1 MSNKGFF
8 AAIVGVIGIA
18 IAFNTLFIVTE
29 YERAVVLQFGRLV
42 ETDVKPGLHV
52 KVPFAEKVRKFDG
65 RLLTADMVEAS
76 FFTVENKRLIV
87 DSYIKWRVIDVEAY
101 YKATGGLEDVAVD
114 RLAQRV
120 ADGLRNQFG
129 RRTLHDVVSGK
140 RDELMQEITASINIE
155 AQKQLGVEVKDI
167 RVKRVDFPPE
177 VSRPVYDRMSA
188 DREKEAREYRAQGK
202 EQAEVIGADAD
213 KQRAVLEAS
222 AFRDAERVRGDGDAK
237 AASVYA
243 SAYNKDPEF
252 YSFVRSL
259 NAYKSSFGNKDDLMV
274 IDPNSD
280 FFRYLK
286 NSKGKN

>member
-1 MSNKGFF
+1 MSNKGLF
-8 AAIVGVIGIA
+8 AAVVVA
-18 IAFNTLFIVTE
+18 IAAFIVANSFYIVTE

-52 KVPFAEKVRKFDG
+52 KIPFAEKVRKFDG

-87 DSYIKWRVIDVEAY
+87 DSYIKWRIIDVEAY
-101 YKATGGLEDVAVD
+101 YKATGGLEDIAVD

-140 RDELMQEITASINIE
+140 RDELMSEITASINTE

-177 VSRPVYDRMSA
+177 VSRPVYDRMAA

-213 KQRAVLEAS
+213 KQRAVLEAN
-222 AFRDAERVRGDGDAK
+222 AFRDAERIRGDGDAK
-237 AASVYA
+237 AAAIYA
-243 SAYNKDPEF
+243 VAYNKDPEF

-259 NAYKSSFGNKDDLMV
+259 NAYKASFSSKDDLMV

-286 NSKGKN
+286 DSQGKN